1 MSGMKECHDDY
12 ILLFGVRLLWCAV
25 VGVPGCTI
33 ADDLKKL
40 VVSLSFT
47 GSVSPLLGL
56 VLDRKRKDTRSSI
69 PTDPQS
75 LGVW

>member
-25 VGVPGCTI
+25 GVPGCTI

-40 VVSLSFT
+40 VVLLSFT
-47 GSVSPLLGL
+47 GSVLPLLGL